1 MKLRAVAPFW
11 EGRVCSLLVALT
23 TDLGKKIVHLMST
36 KLNLA
41 GKPFS
46 NRALPW
52 TVTILLVCVSLVA
65 FVLIIRA
72 TAQANAQSKAVQ
84 SDINNLNQQAQAIQ
98 KQAEAVK
105 TALTADQLKTL
116 GSTHEL
122 VDRKRFS
129 WSKLLADLESAL
141 PGSVRVTRIS
151 VRDVATRGDQTL
163 AGLNLTVVS
172 KAPSTITEMIADMDR
187 AGIFQAELRSQNLQ
201 KGRGESGTEY
211 ELSVLYRPR
220 VGSAS
225 SDDKAAALASVESSA
240 SPSEGRPR

>member
-1 MKLRAVAPFW
+1 
-11 EGRVCSLLVALT
+11 
-23 TDLGKKIVHLMST
+23 MST

-41 GKPFS
+41 GKPFN

-52 TVTILLVCVSLVA
+52 TVTILILCVSLVA

-84 SDINNLNQQAQAIQ
+84 GDINNLNQQAQAFQ
-98 KQAEAVK
+98 KQAEEVR
-105 TALTADQLKTL
+105 TALTAEQRNTL
-116 GSTHEL
+116 GAAHEL

-129 WSKLLADLESAL
+129 WSRLLADLEFAL

-151 VRDVATRGDQTL
+151 VRAVATRGDQTL
-163 AGLNLTVVS
+163 AELDLTVVS

-187 AGIFQAELRSQNLQ
+187 AGILQAELRSQNLQ

-220 VGSAS
+220 AGSAS
-225 SDDKAAALASVESSA
+225 SDDKAAALALVESSA

>member
-1 MKLRAVAPFW
+1 
-11 EGRVCSLLVALT
+11 
-23 TDLGKKIVHLMST
+23 MST

-41 GKPFS
+41 GKPFN

-52 TVTILLVCVSLVA
+52 TVTILVVFVSLVA
-65 FVLIIRA
+65 FVFIIRA
-72 TAQANAQSKAVQ
+72 AAQANAQSTAVQ
-84 SDINNLNQQAQAIQ
+84 SDINNLNQEAQAFQ
-98 KQAEAVK
+98 KQAEAVR
-105 TALTADQLKTL
+105 TALTAEQLKTL

-129 WSKLLADLESAL
+129 WSRLLADLESAL

-151 VRDVATRGDQTL
+151 VRNVATRGNQTL
-163 AGLNLTVVS
+163 AGLDLTVVS
-172 KAPSTITEMIADMDR
+172 KTATTITEMIADMDR

-220 VGSAS
+220 AGSAS
-225 SDDKAAALASVESSA
+225 SDDKAALASVESLA
-240 SPSEGRPR
+240 GPSEGRPR

>member
-1 MKLRAVAPFW
+1 
-11 EGRVCSLLVALT
+11 
-23 TDLGKKIVHLMST
+23 MST

-52 TVTILLVCVSLVA
+52 IVTILVVCVSLVA

-84 SDINNLNQQAQAIQ
+84 SDINNLNEQAQAFQ
-98 KQAEAVK
+98 KRAEDVRI
-105 TALTADQLKTL
+105 ALTAEQLKTL
-116 GSTHEL
+116 VAAHDL

-129 WSKLLADLESAL
+129 WSRLLADLESAL

-151 VRDVATRGDQTL
+151 VRDVATRGEQTL
-163 AGLNLTVVS
+163 AELDLTVVS
-172 KAPSTITEMIADMDR
+172 RTPSTITEMIADMDR

-220 VGSAS
+220 AGSAS
-225 SDDKAAALASVESSA
+225 SDDKAALASAESSA

>member
-1 MKLRAVAPFW
+1 MLSLRDCTAKDNQP
-11 EGRVCSLLVALT
+11 
-23 TDLGKKIVHLMST
+23 MST

-52 TVTILLVCVSLVA
+52 TVTILVVFVSLVA

-72 TAQANAQSKAVQ
+72 TTRARAQSQAVQ
-84 SDINNLNQQAQAIQ
+84 TDINTLNQQAQAFQ
-98 KQAEAVK
+98 KQAQAVRI
-105 TALTADQLKTL
+105 ALSAEQLKTL
-116 GSTHEL
+116 SSTHVL

-129 WSKLLADLESAL
+129 WSRLLADLESAL
-141 PGSVRVTRIS
+141 PGNVRVTRIS
-151 VRDVATRGDQTL
+151 VRDVTARGNQTL
-163 AGLNLTVVS
+163 AGLDLTVVS

-201 KGRGESGTEY
+201 KGKGETGTEY

-220 VGSAS
+220 AGSAT
-225 SDDKAAALASVESSA
+225 SDTSAALASVESTA
-240 SPSEGRPR
+240 SPAEGRPR

>member
-1 MKLRAVAPFW
+1 
-11 EGRVCSLLVALT
+11 
-23 TDLGKKIVHLMST
+23 MST

-52 TVTILLVCVSLVA
+52 TVTILVVCVSLVA

-72 TAQANAQSKAVQ
+72 TAQANTQSKTVQ
-84 SDINNLNQQAQAIQ
+84 SDINNLNQQAQAFQ
-98 KQAEAVK
+98 KQAEEVR
-105 TALTADQLKTL
+105 TALTDEQLKTL
-116 GSTHEL
+116 GAAHEL

-129 WSKLLADLESAL
+129 WSRLLADLESAL
-141 PGSVRVTRIS
+141 PGTVRVTRIS
-151 VRDVATRGDQTL
+151 VREVATRGDQTL
-163 AGLNLTVVS
+163 AELDLTVIS
-172 KAPSTITEMIADMDR
+172 KVPSTITEMIADMDR

-220 VGSAS
+220 AGSAS
-225 SDDKAAALASVESSA
+225 SDYKPAALASIENSA

>member
-1 MKLRAVAPFW
+1 
-11 EGRVCSLLVALT
+11 
-23 TDLGKKIVHLMST
+23 MST

-52 TVTILLVCVSLVA
+52 AVTIVVVCVSLVA

-84 SDINNLNQQAQAIQ
+84 SDINNLNQQAQAFQ
-98 KQAEAVK
+98 KQAEAVR
-105 TALTADQLKTL
+105 TALTAEQLKTL
-116 GSTHEL
+116 GSAHEL

-129 WSKLLADLESAL
+129 WSRLLADLESAL
-141 PGSVRVTRIS
+141 PGSVRVARIS

-163 AGLNLTVVS
+163 AELDLTVVS
-172 KAPSTITEMIADMDR
+172 KTPSTITEMIADMDR

-220 VGSAS
+220 AGSPT

>member
-1 MKLRAVAPFW
+1 
-11 EGRVCSLLVALT
+11 
-23 TDLGKKIVHLMST
+23 MST

-52 TVTILLVCVSLVA
+52 TVTILVVCVSLVA

-72 TAQANAQSKAVQ
+72 TGQANAQSRAVQ
-84 SDINNLNQQAQAIQ
+84 GDINNLNQQAQGFQ
-98 KQAEAVK
+98 KQSEAVR
-105 TALTADQLKTL
+105 TGLTAEQLKTL

-122 VDRKRFS
+122 VHRKRFS
-129 WSKLLADLESAL
+129 WSRLLADLESAL

-151 VRDVATRGDQTL
+151 VRDVGTRGDQTL
-163 AGLNLTVVS
+163 AGLDLTVVS

-220 VGSAS
+220 AGSPS

-240 SPSEGRPR
+240 RPSEGRPR

>member
-1 MKLRAVAPFW
+1 
-11 EGRVCSLLVALT
+11 
-23 TDLGKKIVHLMST
+23 MST

-52 TVTILLVCVSLVA
+52 TVTILVVCVSLVA

-84 SDINNLNQQAQAIQ
+84 SDFNNLNQQAQVFQ
-98 KQAEAVK
+98 KQAEEVR
-105 TALTADQLKTL
+105 TALTAEQLKTL
-116 GSTHEL
+116 GAAHEL

-129 WSKLLADLESAL
+129 WSSLLADLESAL

-163 AGLNLTVVS
+163 AELDLTVVS
-172 KAPSTITEMIADMDR
+172 KTPSTITEMIAEMDR
-187 AGIFQAELRSQNLQ
+187 AGILQAELRSQNLQ

-220 VGSAS
+220 AGSAS

>member
-1 MKLRAVAPFW
+1 
-11 EGRVCSLLVALT
+11 
-23 TDLGKKIVHLMST
+23 MST

-41 GKPFS
+41 GKPFN

-52 TVTILLVCVSLVA
+52 IVTILVVCVSLVA
-65 FVLIIRA
+65 FVIIIRA

-84 SDINNLNQQAQAIQ
+84 SDINNLNQQAQSFQ
-98 KQAEAVK
+98 KQAEDVRI
-105 TALTADQLKTL
+105 ALTAEQLKTL
-116 GSTHEL
+116 RAAHEL

-129 WSKLLADLESAL
+129 WSRLLADLESAL

-163 AGLNLTVVS
+163 AELDLTVVS
-172 KAPSTITEMIADMDR
+172 KTPSTITEMIADMDR
-187 AGIFQAELRSQNLQ
+187 AGILQAELRSQNLQ

-220 VGSAS
+220 AGSAS
-225 SDDKAAALASVESSA
+225 SDDKAAALALAETSA
-240 SPSEGRPR
+240 SPSEKRSR

>member
-1 MKLRAVAPFW
+1 
-11 EGRVCSLLVALT
+11 
-23 TDLGKKIVHLMST
+23 MST

-52 TVTILLVCVSLVA
+52 TVTILVVCVSLVA

-84 SDINNLNQQAQAIQ
+84 SDINNLNQQAQVFQ
-98 KQAEAVK
+98 KQAEEVR
-105 TALTADQLKTL
+105 TALTAEQLKTL
-116 GSTHEL
+116 GAAHEL

-129 WSKLLADLESAL
+129 WSRLLADLGSAL

-163 AGLNLTVVS
+163 AELDLTVVS
-172 KAPSTITEMIADMDR
+172 KTPSTITEMIAEMDR
-187 AGIFQAELRSQNLQ
+187 AGILQAELRSQNLQ

-220 VGSAS
+220 AGSAS

>member
-1 MKLRAVAPFW
+1 
-11 EGRVCSLLVALT
+11 
-23 TDLGKKIVHLMST
+23 MST

-52 TVTILLVCVSLVA
+52 TVTILVIFISLVA

-72 TAQANAQSKAVQ
+72 TSQANAQSKAVQ
-84 SDINNLNQQAQAIQ
+84 SDINSLNQQAQGIQ
-98 KQAEAVK
+98 KRAEEVR
-105 TALTADQLKTL
+105 TALTAEQLKTL
-116 GSTHEL
+116 GSAHEL

-129 WSKLLADLESAL
+129 WSRLFADLESAL
-141 PGSVRVTRIS
+141 PGNVRVSRIS
-151 VRDVATRGDQTL
+151 VRGVGARGDQTL
-163 AGLNLTVVS
+163 AELDLTVVS
-172 KAPSTITEMIADMDR
+172 KAPSTITEMIAEMDR
-187 AGIFQAELRSQNLQ
+187 AGIFQAELRIQNLQ

-220 VGSAS
+220 AGSPS
-225 SDDKAAALASVESSA
+225 SDDSAAALASVEKSA

>member
-1 MKLRAVAPFW
+1 
-11 EGRVCSLLVALT
+11 
-23 TDLGKKIVHLMST
+23 MST

-52 TVTILLVCVSLVA
+52 TVTILVVCVSLVA

-72 TAQANAQSKAVQ
+72 TAQANAQSGAVQ
-84 SDINNLNQQAQAIQ
+84 SDINNLNQQSQSFQ
-98 KQAEAVK
+98 KQTEAVR
-105 TALTADQLKTL
+105 TGLTAEQLKTL

-122 VDRKRFS
+122 VNRKRFS
-129 WSKLLADLESAL
+129 WSRLLADLESAL

-151 VRDVATRGDQTL
+151 VRDVGTRGDQTL
-163 AGLNLTVVS
+163 AGLDLTVVS

-187 AGIFQAELRSQNLQ
+187 TGIFQAELRSQNLQ

-220 VGSAS
+220 GGSPT

-240 SPSEGRPR
+240 GPAEGRPR